1 MKIHSLAVVEP
12 GAQLAD
18 SVEIGPFAYIGS
30 EVTLGENTVV
40 LHHASIDGW
49 TVIGE
54 DNTIY
59 PYAAIGGRTQDLKY
73 SGGRAGLVI
82 GNRNIFREYVTVHG
96 GTDEGTFTKIGD
108 DNALLAYAHVAHDCT
123 VKNHVIMSSLSALA
137 GYVTVDDYANIA
149 WNSGVHQFCHIGK
162 YAMLA
167 ASSKTV
173 MDVLPFMIAEGQPAE
188 TRAFNKINLERH
200 GFSKEQIETVK
211 NIFRI
216 LFHSKGNRSE
226 SLKALEQN
234 RETCPEIY
242 DIVIRALQEATRGFC

>member
-1 MKIHSLAVVEP
+1 
-12 GAQLAD
+12 
-18 SVEIGPFAYIGS
+18 
-30 EVTLGENTVV
+30 
-40 LHHASIDGW
+40 
-49 TVIGE
+49 
-54 DNTIY
+54 
-59 PYAAIGGRTQDLKY
+59 
-73 SGGRAGLVI
+73 
-82 GNRNIFREYVTVHG
+82 
-96 GTDEGTFTKIGD
+96 
-108 DNALLAYAHVAHDCT
+108 
-123 VKNHVIMSSLSALA
+123 MSSLSALA